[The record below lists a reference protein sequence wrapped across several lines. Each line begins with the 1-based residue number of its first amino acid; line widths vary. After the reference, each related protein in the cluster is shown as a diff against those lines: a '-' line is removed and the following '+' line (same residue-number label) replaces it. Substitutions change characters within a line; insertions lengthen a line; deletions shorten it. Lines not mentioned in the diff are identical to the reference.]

1 MTGRLLILAERE
13 AGCAERL
20 QAAGF
25 GPDVA
30 TEIAGYLSQ
39 ATDLVAFE
47 AAIATALASV
57 GLSVRFADPTAPED
71 WLDWLRERPS
81 ETLVWPVTDGIRYY
95 RGSAGAATARLI
107 GARRFGSPAAVQ
119 HLAQDKAKAGAVA
132 AALGV
137 PVPATGL
144 VRDGEWLSPRPA
156 GSGPWFVK
164 PNTLGAKLGIWADSR
179 VDDLEE
185 ALALSRRIFARYRD
199 DAVVQAYVPGYD
211 VRVSWMAVD
220 REEAG
225 LDRIGVYRLDSGGGG
240 ETAGAFMTMADNRTL
255 SGTADTEG
263 TASASRAGSAAF
275 VPRMVDLALGEPALA
290 AEVAGLACRAA
301 AAIGL
306 RDVFSMDFRVGW
318 DGKPWLLEFE
328 SCPAVTIYDFRRYL
342 ADRWG
347 CDLPEALARAIPVAL
362 GRGDEL

>member
-1 MTGRLLILAERE
+1 MTGRLLILSERE

-20 QAAGF
+20 RGTGF

-57 GLSVRFADPTAPED
+57 GVSVRFADPTAPEEWFD
-71 WLDWLRERPS
+71 WLCERPS
-81 ETLVWPVTDGIRYY
+81 QTLVWPVTDGIWYY
-95 RGSAGAATARLI
+95 RGSAGAAIARLV

-119 HLAQDKAKAGAVA
+119 HLSQDKAKAGAVA

-144 VRDGEWLSPRPA
+144 LRDGAWLSPSPG

-179 VDDLEE
+179 VDDLEA

-199 DAVVQAYVPGYD
+199 DAVVQAYVPGFD

-220 REEAG
+220 RDPG

-240 ETAGAFMTMADNRTL
+240 ETAGDFMAMADNRTL
-255 SGTADTEG
+255 SGTSDTEG
-263 TASASRAGSAAF
+263 TASASRTGRAAF
-275 VPRMVDLALGEPALA
+275 VPRMVDVALGEPALA
-290 AEVAGLACRAA
+290 AEIAGLVRRAA
-301 AAIGL
+301 NGIGL
-306 RDVFSMDFRVGW
+306 RDVFSMDFRVAW
-318 DGKPWLLEFE
+318 NGKPCLLEFE
-328 SCPAVTIYDFRRYL
+328 GCPAVTIYDFGRYL
-342 ADRWG
+342 ADNWG
-347 CDLPEALARAIPVAL
+347 CDLPEALARAIPPAFS
-362 GRGDEL
+362 RADEP